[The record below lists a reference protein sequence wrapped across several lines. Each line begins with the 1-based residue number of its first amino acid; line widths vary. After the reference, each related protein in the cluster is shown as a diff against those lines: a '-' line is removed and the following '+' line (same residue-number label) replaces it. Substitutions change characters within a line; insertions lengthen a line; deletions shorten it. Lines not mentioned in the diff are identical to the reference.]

1 MTPRQHARVL
11 AVRRGALL
19 ATGAAFAVVFVL
31 LAGQL
36 WLGNDPALGEKRA
49 QAAPQEQ
56 EQELHASVLDT
67 VLGVATTL
75 LDEEHDDDDDQAPAV
90 RSGTS

>member
-1 MTPRQHARVL
+1 MVALRRAL
-11 AVRRGALL
+11 IASAAVF
-19 ATGAAFAVVFVL
+19 ATVFTL

-36 WLGNDPALGEKRA
+36 WLGNDPALGEKSA
-49 QAAPQEQ
+49 QAAPREQ
-56 EQELHASVLDT
+56 EQELHASILDT

-75 LDEEHDDDDDQAPAV
+75 LDEEHGEDEDDESPAV